1 MEMPER
7 SQQHSMTCSSC
18 RCASSA
24 LFRSASSRNVNA
36 RLYCLVLQDL
46 SLHIKASSDGRGVLQ
61 LLNRLQSAGL
71 SGSMKD
77 LVLDHE
83 TMTKENKVSPELSQR
98 DIDTAAMLCHALK
111 HLTNLQGLS
120 LVGTKIC
127 LDVCFQSAVA
137 QLALV
142 SHGACRLELFC
153 SCNAQMWCVVAALWI
168 CSSTAFWNRFTAY
181 LQLCVL
187 P

>member
-1 MEMPER
+1 MY
-7 SQQHSMTCSSC
+7 C
-18 RCASSA
+18 RV
-24 LFRSASSRNVNA
+24 F
-36 RLYCLVLQDL
+36 QDL

-61 LLNRLQSAGL
+61 LLNSLQSAGL
-71 SGSMKD
+71 SGSLKE
-77 LVLDHE
+77 LVLDYE
-83 TMTKENKVSPELSQR
+83 TMVKENKASPELSQR

-120 LVGTKIC
+120 LVSTKIC
-127 LDVCFQSAVA
+127 LDVRFQSAVA
-137 QLALV
+137 QLAPV

-153 SCNAQMWCVVAALWI
+153 SCNAQMWCVVAAIWL
-168 CSSTAFWNRFTAY
+168 SSCTAFCNRFTAS